1 MVLINGI
8 KYACERCI
16 RGHRVTTC
24 NHTDQP
30 LMMIKPKGRPST
42 TCDYCKQLRKNKNAN
57 PEGVCTCGR
66 LEKKKTGTESQRR
79 SKS

>member
-1 MVLINGI
+1 MVLVNGV

-24 NHTDQP
+24 THTDQP

-42 TCDYCKQLRKNKNAN
+42 TCEHCKAARKNKNQHASCNCGKRTN
-57 PEGVCTCGR
+57 P
-66 LEKKKTGTESQRR
+66 SQ
-79 SKS
+79 

>member
-1 MVLINGI
+1 MVLINGV

-42 TCDYCKQLRKNKNAN
+42 TCNHCKELRKNKNAN
-57 PEGVCTCGR
+57 PSGMCTCCLLYTSR
-66 LEKKKTGTESQRR
+66 CV
-79 SKS
+79 